1 MNKRTLEL
9 GEIIGIQA
17 LIGHKLKAYSFD
29 WYDTG
34 NLSSLEETRK
44 SFKDKEFNILEK
56 ENEAIWFLN
65 NNLVIKYS
73 ESEKF
78 IKKRV
83 LRQKILKKF
92 TPKIINAKKN
102 FYIYKKIEGK
112 ILSKCINPVLF
123 KNLLKYLEK
132 FWFTR
137 RVEKKNLKKLL

>member
-34 NLSSLEETRK
+34 NLNSLEETRK

-112 ILSKCINPVLF
+112 ILSKMYQSCFIQKSIKIFRKILVH
-123 KNLLKYLEK
+123 
-132 FWFTR
+132 
-137 RVEKKNLKKLL
+137 

>member
-1 MNKRTLEL
+1 M

-78 IKKRV
+78 IRKSFKAKNFKK
-83 LRQKILKKF
+83 I
-92 TPKIINAKKN
+92 PKIINSKEK
-102 FYIYKKIEGK
+102 FTFIKIEGK

-123 KNLLKYLEK
+123 KSIKIFRKIL
-132 FWFTR
+132 
-137 RVEKKNLKKLL
+137 VH